1 MVKVIKNPNAYLI
14 AKNILKSEIIR
25 NSKCYMHTKFFLE
38 HIKKDYHKN
47 RSRILHGLKPDYPN
61 ADYST
66 KLILTL
72 IMLFHL
78 INEDVLT

>member
-1 MVKVIKNPNAYLI
+1 
-14 AKNILKSEIIR
+14 
-25 NSKCYMHTKFFLE
+25 MHTKFFLE